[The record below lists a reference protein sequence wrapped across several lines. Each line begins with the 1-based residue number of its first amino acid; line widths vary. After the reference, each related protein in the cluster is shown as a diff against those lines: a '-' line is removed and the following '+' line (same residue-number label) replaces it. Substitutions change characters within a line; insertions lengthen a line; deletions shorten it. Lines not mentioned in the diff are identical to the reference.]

1 MNMQNNLYTIQ
12 FFSAPNDRFT
22 ASPQAE
28 IFHETP
34 QKGHTHGKVQAPG
47 QERIQTPGKPKSW

>member
-1 MNMQNNLYTIQ
+1 MQNNLYTIQ

-47 QERIQTPGKPKSW
+47 QERIQTPGKPKS